1 MTVKLCDKAKFTAAF
16 HMLMLTAMKRLCS
29 SEDPGG
35 TSSVVPVTLEML
47 QRTCGEGTS
56 CLKPY
61 QLIGINWLALAS
73 QEASGSIIADEMG
86 LGECL
91 LLLAHGCWC

>member
-1 MTVKLCDKAKFTAAF
+1 
-16 HMLMLTAMKRLCS
+16 MLMLTMVMRLCS

-35 TSSVVPVTLEML
+35 TSSAIPVTVEML
-47 QRTCGEGTS
+47 QRTCGKATS

-61 QLIGINWLALAS
+61 QLIGINWLALSS

-91 LLLAHGCWC
+91 PMPHV